1 VFRRPD
7 PLASLQLLVPSAQTV
22 EDYLAGL
29 PDDRRQVIDAVVDL
43 VRRSMPPG
51 YVESVAF
58 GMITWSVPL
67 ERYPKT
73 YNKQPL
79 AYLALAAQKSF
90 CSLYLMSLYSGSDD
104 ERSFRDRWIAGGRR
118 LDMGKS
124 CLRFKSLDDLDLDLL
139 GETIAATPV
148 DAYIDR
154 YEHTRA

>member
-1 VFRRPD
+1 MPAPVAAPAPADALLAELPPERR
-7 PLASLQLLVPSAQTV
+7 
-22 EDYLAGL
+22 
-29 PDDRRQVIDAVVDL
+29 AVVAAVRDL
-43 VRRSMPPG
+43 VRAALPAG
-51 YVESVAF
+51 YEEQVSGRMLTYV
-58 GMITWSVPL
+58 VPL
-67 ERYPKT
+67 ARYPAT

>member
-1 VFRRPD
+1 M
-7 PLASLQLLVPSAQTV
+7 ASTVTTV
-22 EDYLAGL
+22 EDYLGEL
-29 PDDRRQVIDAVVDL
+29 PADRRHLLESVLAV

-51 YVESVAF
+51 YVESVAY